1 MNNLGLENI
10 LGSSDSSNAPADFG
24 SKEFM
29 ESNSLVAKVAF
40 LLLVVVMF
48 VVLLRTFTYLV
59 SYFVDPTGS
68 PHLIDG
74 MIDAKQ
80 MKVIQVDPNEKG
92 SKPINRSVNEE
103 GGIEFT
109 WSVWLFVDDLD
120 YMKGQFKHVFHKGN
134 DDFKTSG
141 DFKGLNYP
149 NNSPGLYFM
158 PQHNNMVVVINTFND
173 IVERVL
179 IENIPLN
186 KWYHVAIRAEGKNV
200 DIYVNGTI
208 VNRHVLKDV
217 VRQNYDKVYMSMNGG
232 FSGYT
237 SDLWYYDYGLSTSE
251 LQALVDKG
259 PNMTLLTDSMM
270 DGVPKYFSLRWFFRN
285 VGTVDSG
292 FGGI

>member
-1 MNNLGLENI
+1 MNNLGLGNI
-10 LGSSDSSNAPADFG
+10 SESSGPSANFG

-40 LLLVVVMF
+40 LLLVVVIF
-48 VVLLRTFTYLV
+48 IIALRALTYVVG
-59 SYFVDPTGS
+59 YFVETTGS
-68 PHLIDG
+68 PHMIDG

-80 MKVIQVDPNEKG
+80 MKVIEVDPNIKG
-92 SKPINRSVNEE
+92 SRPISRSVNEN
-103 GGIEFT
+103 GGLEFT
-109 WSVWLFVDDLD
+109 WSTWLFVDDLD
-120 YMKGQFKHVFHKGN
+120 YMKGSYKHVFHKGN
-134 DDFKTSG
+134 DDFKTTG

-149 NNSPGLYFM
+149 NNAPGLYFT
-158 PQHNNMVVVINTFND
+158 PKGNNMVVVLNTFND
-173 IVERVL
+173 IVER
-179 IENIPLN
+179 ITIDNIPMN
-186 KWYHVAIRAEGKNV
+186 KWYNVTIRVESQNV

-237 SDLWYYDYGLSTSE
+237 SDLWYYDYALSTSE

-259 PNMTLLTDSMM
+259 PNMTLLGDSML

-285 VGTVDSG
+285 VGAEDSG
-292 FGGI
+292 FGGF

>member
-1 MNNLGLENI
+1 MNNLGLGNI
-10 LGSSDSSNAPADFG
+10 SESYNAPADFG

-40 LLLVVVMF
+40 LLLVVVLF
-48 VVLLRTFTYLV
+48 VVLLKSLTYV
-59 SYFVDPTGS
+59 ASYFVQPNGS

-80 MKVIQVDPNEKG
+80 MKVIDVDPNEKG
-92 SKPINRSVNEE
+92 SKPIVRSVNEE

-120 YMKGQFKHVFHKGN
+120 HNKGQFKHVFHKGN
-134 DDFKTSG
+134 DDFKTTG

-149 NNSPGLYFM
+149 NNAPGLYFT
-158 PQHNNMVVVINTFND
+158 PQHNNMVVVMNTFND
-173 IVERVL
+173 IVERIN

-259 PNMTLLTDSMM
+259 PNMKLLSDSMM
-270 DGVPKYFSLRWFFRN
+270 DGTPKYFSLRWFFRN

>member
-1 MNNLGLENI
+1 MNNLGLGNI
-10 LGSSDSSNAPADFG
+10 SGTSGPSANFG

-40 LLLVVVMF
+40 LLLVVVLF
-48 VVLLRTFTYLV
+48 VIALRALTFIAG
-59 SYFVDPTGS
+59 YFVQTTGS
-68 PHLIDG
+68 PHMIDG

-80 MKVIQVDPNEKG
+80 MKVIEVDPNIKG
-92 SKPINRSVNEE
+92 AKPISRSVNEN
-103 GGIEFT
+103 GGLEFT
-109 WSVWLFVDDLD
+109 WSTWLFVDDLD
-120 YMKGQFKHVFHKGN
+120 YMKGSYKHVFHKGN
-134 DDFKTSG
+134 DDFKTTG

-149 NNSPGLYFM
+149 NNAPGLYFT
-158 PQHNNMVVVINTFND
+158 PKGNNMVVVLNTFND
-173 IVERVL
+173 IVERIT
-179 IENIPLN
+179 IENIPMN
-186 KWYHVAIRAEGKNV
+186 KWYNVTIRVESQNV

-208 VNRHVLKDV
+208 VNRHILKDV

-237 SDLWYYDYGLSTSE
+237 SDLWYYDYALSTSE

-259 PNMTLLTDSMM
+259 PNMTLLGDSMM

-285 VGTVDSG
+285 VGAVDSG